1 MSFVIKPTCLFL
13 EQVRQLSKESRKLIG
28 DKINLIKENP
38 YRFKAIHSKKFSKVF
53 RVRLNL
59 DGKESRLIYIVIEP
73 GIIIA
78 CLLDR
83 KDNYKDLERML
94 ERAIRMGTKS

>member
-1 MSFVIKPTCLFL
+1 MSFLIKPTYLFL
-13 EQVRQLSKESRKLIG
+13 EQVRKLSKESRKLIG
-28 DKINLIKENP
+28 DKIDLIKENP

-73 GIIIA
+73 DIIIA
-78 CLLDR
+78 CLIER
-83 KDNYKDLERML
+83 KDDYKDLERML
-94 ERAIRMGTKS
+94 EKAVRIRK